1 MKTKKSPNL
10 TGKGLK
16 IGRKN
21 TMFEKFKENRQLAK
35 LAKSDNWE
43 DRAEAARKGYKPEKL
58 AHDKDDRVRL
68 ALAENGYALDTLA
81 ADEHPSIRA
90 KVAEKTTNPLTLA
103 KLSHDT
109 SPHVA
114 RAVAQNNYTMLD
126 TLYTL
131 AKHND
136 AEVRACSVANMDF
149 SIHLDDL
156 AKDSSPLVRKAVV
169 QKLLD
174 NGMSI
179 DGFANDAS
187 ESIRSMVAQNS
198 TTIEVLHE
206 IINKSEEPHVKELAK
221 DSITNILADAKED
234 KEALLNSPNPED
246 RAKAASFGYGLD
258 VLAHDKNAVVRESV
272 ARVTD
277 RTNLLMEYTGDS
289 YWGVRAAVAERG
301 VGLEKLA
308 SDKVEAVRIAVAK
321 NPKTPTYTLDNM
333 VASASYEEKKAII
346 NNHNVSRDALVTLS
360 KDSFEDIAKSATDT
374 LAIRNGQEHEKTQKM
389 ER

>member
-43 DRAEAARKGYKPEKL
+43 DRAEAARKGYKPEK
-58 AHDKDDRVRL
+58 
-68 ALAENGYALDTLA
+68 
-81 ADEHPSIRA
+81 
-90 KVAEKTTNPLTLA
+90 
-103 KLSHDT
+103 
-109 SPHVA
+109 
-114 RAVAQNNYTMLD
+114 
-126 TLYTL
+126 
-131 AKHND
+131 
-136 AEVRACSVANMDF
+136 
-149 SIHLDDL
+149 
-156 AKDSSPLVRKAVV
+156 
-169 QKLLD
+169 
-174 NGMSI
+174 
-179 DGFANDAS
+179 
-187 ESIRSMVAQNS
+187 
-198 TTIEVLHE
+198 
-206 IINKSEEPHVKELAK
+206 
-221 DSITNILADAKED
+221 
-234 KEALLNSPNPED
+234 
-246 RAKAASFGYGLD
+246 
-258 VLAHDKNAVVRESV
+258 HDKNAVVRESV

>member
-1 MKTKKSPNL
+1 
-10 TGKGLK
+10 
-16 IGRKN
+16 
-21 TMFEKFKENRQLAK
+21 MFEKFKENRQLAK

-206 IINKSEEPHVKELAK
+206 IMNKSEEPHVKELAK

>member
-206 IINKSEEPHVKELAK
+206 IMNKSEEPYVKELAK